1 MVGGLLRRL
10 LASTADDDRTR
21 VWLGFETGSH
31 SGPEPGPLRPERISR
46 VSKEFEAGIVA
57 ESISQPS
64 AFGRLLRI
72 FAPAP
77 AATQEITGATEIANE
92 YRFWQKRVLF
102 TSIIGYATFYFVRKN
117 LSVAMPIMQSSLGFK
132 KTQLGLFLTLHG
144 LLYGVSKFA
153 NGFLGDR
160 ANARAFMA
168 LGLGASAL
176 MNVLFGLN
184 STAVLLGLIW
194 MANGWFQGMGFPPC
208 ARLLAH
214 WFRPQQLASRM
225 SIWNISHSIG
235 GGLIVILCGY
245 LVVVSWRL
253 AFFVP
258 AVIAFACVIF
268 IWLTLPDTPP
278 SVGLPEVEGTEED
291 SRRHES
297 GAEFRRFIRQKVFLN
312 KYIWIVSLANFF
324 VYIVRYAVLDWG
336 PTLLTESKH
345 VVITHAGWM
354 VAAFEFCGALGAMF
368 GGWLTD
374 RFLGGRAVRACVV
387 YMALAGVSLFA
398 FWRLPLHSEL
408 IITALLGS
416 AGFFVY
422 GPQCL
427 LAVTAA
433 NLATKR
439 AAATAIGLTS
449 IFGYASTVLSGWGL
463 GALVQRFGWDAGF
476 FGLIIVSAIG
486 TLLFI
491 AAWPAKAHGYE
502 C

>member
-1 MVGGLLRRL
+1 MTNESSIAASPHGFFAKLLKP
-10 LASTADDDRTR
+10 
-21 VWLGFETGSH
+21 F
-31 SGPEPGPLRPERISR
+31 RP
-46 VSKEFEAGIVA
+46 KPPA
-57 ESISQPS
+57 EVQFTDPQVVT
-64 AFGRLLRI
+64 
-72 FAPAP
+72 PK
-77 AATQEITGATEIANE
+77 
-92 YRFWQKRVLF
+92 YRYWQKHVLF
-102 TSIIGYATFYFVRKN
+102 SSIIGYATFYFVRAN
-117 LSVAMPIMQSSLGFK
+117 LPLAMPLMERNLGIHK
-132 KTQLGLFLTLHG
+132 QQLGLFLTLHG
-144 LLYGVSKFA
+144 VLYGVSKFA

-168 LGLGASAL
+168 FGLGASAL
-176 MNVLFGLN
+176 MNVFFGFN
-184 STAVLLGLIW
+184 SAVVVLGLIW

-214 WFRPQQLASRM
+214 WFPPKQLASKM

-245 LVVVSWRL
+245 LVVISWRL

-258 AVIAFACVIF
+258 AAIAFACVIF
-268 IWLTLPDTPP
+268 IWFTLPDTPP
-278 SVGLPEVEGTEED
+278 SVGLPEVEGTEHHSEK
-291 SRRHES
+291 HES
-297 GAEFRRFIRQKVFLN
+297 RAEFRKFVVKQVFLN

-324 VYIVRYAVLDWG
+324 VYIIRYAVLDWG

-368 GGWLTD
+368 GGWFTD

-387 YMALAGVSLFA
+387 YMAMAGVALFA
-398 FWRLPLHSEL
+398 FWKMPSHSEVL
-408 IITALLGS
+408 TTAVLGS

-463 GALVQRFGWDAGF
+463 GALVQHYGWNIAF
-476 FGLIIVSAIG
+476 EGLIIVAVLGSI
-486 TLLFI
+486 LF
-491 AAWPAKAHGYE
+491 AMAWKARAHGYDDPVKA
-502 C
+502 

>member
-1 MVGGLLRRL
+1 M
-10 LASTADDDRTR
+10 ADQ
-21 VWLGFETGSH
+21 LETG
-31 SGPEPGPLRPERISR
+31 I
-46 VSKEFEAGIVA
+46 IA
-57 ESISQPS
+57 ESIAQPS
-64 AFGRLLRI
+64 AFGRLLSI
-72 FAPAP
+72 FAPARP
-77 AATQEITGATEIANE
+77 AADRITDPAQVSAR
-92 YRFWQKRVLF
+92 YRYWQTRVLL

-117 LSVAMPIMQSSLGFK
+117 LSIAMPVMQSSLGFK

-144 LLYGVSKFA
+144 VLYGVSKFA

-168 LGLGASAL
+168 FGLAASAL
-176 MNVLFGLN
+176 MNVFFGL
-184 STAVLLGLIW
+184 SSAVVVLGLVW

-214 WFRPQQLASRM
+214 WFPPKQLASRM

-258 AVIAFACVIF
+258 AAIAFACVIV

-278 SVGLPEVEGTEED
+278 SVGLPEVAGTED
-291 SRRHES
+291 HSQKHES
-297 GAEFRRFIRQKVFLN
+297 GQEFRRFLIERVFLN

-324 VYIVRYAVLDWG
+324 VYVIRYAVLDWG
-336 PTLLTESKH
+336 PTLLTEFKH
-345 VVITHAGWM
+345 VQITHAGWM

-374 RFLGGRAVRACVV
+374 RYLGGRAIRACVV
-387 YMALAGVSLFA
+387 YMALAGVALFA
-398 FWRLPLHSEL
+398 FWKLPLHSEL
-408 IITALLGS
+408 LTTGVLGA

-427 LAVTAA
+427 LAVAAA

-463 GALVQRFGWDAGF
+463 GALVQKFGWNAGF
-476 FGLIIVSAIG
+476 IGLIITAVVG

-491 AAWPAKAHGYE
+491 AAWPAKPHGYGD
-502 C
+502 

>member
-1 MVGGLLRRL
+1 MTNESSIAASQNGFFGKLLKPFR
-10 LASTADDDRTR
+10 
-21 VWLGFETGSH
+21 
-31 SGPEPGPLRPERISR
+31 
-46 VSKEFEAGIVA
+46 
-57 ESISQPS
+57 
-64 AFGRLLRI
+64 
-72 FAPAP
+72 PAP
-77 AATQEITGATEIANE
+77 PAEVQFTDPQVVAPK
-92 YRFWQKRVLF
+92 YRYWQTRVLF
-102 TSIIGYATFYFVRKN
+102 SSIIGYATFYFVRAN
-117 LSVAMPIMQSSLGFK
+117 LPLAMPLMERNLGIHK
-132 KTQLGLFLTLHG
+132 QQLGLFLTLHG
-144 LLYGVSKFA
+144 VLYGVSKFA

-168 LGLGASAL
+168 FGLGASAL
-176 MNVLFGLN
+176 MNVFFGF
-184 STAVLLGLIW
+184 SWAVVVMGLIG

-208 ARLLAH
+208 ARLLAY
-214 WFRPQQLASRM
+214 WFPPQKLASRM

-245 LVVVSWRL
+245 LVVINWRL

-258 AVIAFACVIF
+258 AAIASLCVVF
-268 IWLTLPDTPP
+268 IWLTLPDTPS
-278 SVGLPEVEGTEED
+278 SVGLPEVEGTQSHSET
-291 SRRHES
+291 HES
-297 GAEFRRFIRQKVFLN
+297 RAEFRDFIIKRVFLN

-336 PTLLTESKH
+336 PTMLTESKH
-345 VVITHAGWM
+345 VHITHAGWM

-387 YMALAGVSLFA
+387 YMALAGVSVFA
-398 FWRLPLHSEL
+398 FWKLQLQSEL
-408 IITALLGS
+408 LTTALLGT

-439 AAATAIGLTS
+439 AAASAIGLTS

-463 GALVQRFGWDAGF
+463 GALVQRYGWDAGF
-476 FGLIIVSAIG
+476 AGLIIATVIG
-486 TLLFI
+486 TMLFI
-491 AAWPAKAHGYE
+491 VAWPAKAHGYGTE
-502 C
+502 